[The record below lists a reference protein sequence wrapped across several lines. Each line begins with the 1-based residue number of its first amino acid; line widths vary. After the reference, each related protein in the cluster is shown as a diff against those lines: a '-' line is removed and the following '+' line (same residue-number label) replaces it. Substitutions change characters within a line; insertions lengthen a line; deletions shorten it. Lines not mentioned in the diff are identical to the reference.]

1 MEYIPY
7 EPTMTNDLNNQGI
20 AHSMILES
28 TPRDDWQSMPKWWKR
43 LSGLI
48 VVLVEML
55 VFTAQTQRQLNDFD
69 LLLPHLK
76 LVSERTL

>member
-28 TPRDDWQSMPKWWKR
+28 TPRDDWQ
-43 LSGLI
+43 I
-48 VVLVEML
+48 N
-55 VFTAQTQRQLNDFD
+55 A
-69 LLLPHLK
+69 
-76 LVSERTL
+76 